1 MPNVNSIDI
10 VSAIHKRVREQAATY
25 RTPEAIKEWSN
36 DLAKLHSAYNT
47 AYCARN
53 LVGSVPALPNTFLG
67 VVAGWAV
74 SFAQRI
80 LFWYTPQ
87 IRNFNEATTA
97 VLNRICSLEER
108 KFRTFLAMADR
119 LEKLERETRLLRAAQ
134 SVKNANPESAD
145 GLPEEAH
152 PEEKHP
158 RNLPYKRSPIDA
170 RDFYFELQGR
180 FQSSTQADANRLEMY
195 RSALANL
202 EPELPEGTW
211 LDIGCGRGKWLR
223 MVRESGHR
231 AMGVDSSP
239 AAIEQC
245 REIGFDVTESDALK
259 FLRSTEDSSFAVV
272 SAFHVLE
279 HCPFEYCLNL
289 TYQIARTLK
298 PGGVLLIE
306 TPHAGNLLMAAEQ
319 FWMDPT
325 HNRPV
330 PLPLMEFLFEY
341 CGLSVIHRFEV
352 NPRPE
357 SEHLPLR
364 ELDLASRL
372 DLLLYGPQ
380 DYAMMGRR
388 QSDSPVQAGRGQP

>member
-1 MPNVNSIDI
+1 MSFRVANPKVIDV

-25 RTPEAIKEWSN
+25 HAPEVMEEWST
-36 DLAKLHSAYNT
+36 DLARLQTAYN
-47 AYCARN
+47 AAHYARN
-53 LVGSVPALPNTFLG
+53 LVGTVPLLPKTFLG

-87 IRNFNEATTA
+87 IRSFNEATTS
-97 VLNRICSLEER
+97 VLNRVCSLEER
-108 KFRTFLAMADR
+108 QFRTFLALADR
-119 LEKLERETRLLRAAQ
+119 VEKLERETRLLRAAL
-134 SVKNANPESAD
+134 STDRSAAK
-145 GLPEEAH
+145 EEPAQGH
-152 PEEKHP
+152 P
-158 RNLPYKRSPIDA
+158 YTRSPIDA
-170 RDFYFELQGR
+170 RDFYFELQGK
-180 FQSSTQADANRLEMY
+180 FQSSVQADVNRLEMY

-202 EPELPEGTW
+202 DPKLPAGTW
-211 LDIGCGRGKWLR
+211 LDIGCGRGKWLGL
-223 MVRESGHR
+223 VRDGGSH
-231 AMGVDSSP
+231 ATGVDSSP

-245 REIGFDVTESDALK
+245 KEAGFEVTEGDALE
-259 FLRSTEDSSFAVV
+259 FLHSKEDESFAVV

-289 TYQIARTLK
+289 VYQIARTLK

-306 TPHAGNLLMAAEQ
+306 TPHPGNLLMAAEQ

-325 HNRPV
+325 HHRPI

-341 CGLSVIHRFEV
+341 CGLGVVHRFEV

-364 ELDLASRL
+364 ELDLANRL

-380 DYAMMGRR
+380 DYAVMGRR
-388 QSDSPVQAGRGQP
+388 QP

>member
-1 MPNVNSIDI
+1 MPNVNSIDV

-25 RTPEAIKEWSN
+25 QAPEAIEEWSN

-47 AYCARN
+47 TYCARN
-53 LVGSVPALPNTFLG
+53 LVGSAPVLPNTFVGL
-67 VVAGWAV
+67 VAGWAV
-74 SFAQRI
+74 RFAQRI

-87 IRNFNEATTA
+87 IRSFNEATTS
-97 VLNRICSLEER
+97 VLNRICSLEEQ
-108 KFRTFLAMADR
+108 KFRTFLATSDR
-119 LEKLERETRLLRAAQ
+119 MERLERETRLLRTVQSAGNAYPAPANGATVNAEPGQRHAQ
-134 SVKNANPESAD
+134 
-145 GLPEEAH
+145 
-152 PEEKHP
+152 
-158 RNLPYKRSPIDA
+158 NLPYTRSPLDA

-180 FQSSTQADANRLEMY
+180 FQSSTQDDVNRLEMY

-202 EPELPEGTW
+202 EPELPTGSW
-211 LDIGCGRGKWLR
+211 LDIGCGRGKWLG
-223 MVRESGHR
+223 MVRKNGHE
-231 AMGVDSSP
+231 AMGVDSNP

-245 REIGFDVTESDALK
+245 RQAGFDVTEGDALK
-259 FLRSTEDSSFAVV
+259 FLQSAEDETFAVV

-289 TYQIARTLK
+289 AYQVARTLK

-325 HNRPV
+325 HNRPI
-330 PLPLMEFLFEY
+330 PLALMEFLFEY
-341 CGLSVIHRFEV
+341 CGLGVVHRFEV

-388 QSDSPVQAGRGQP
+388 HA